1 MRLDLRSLCLNSAV
15 VIVGAAFCGF
25 AALDFY
31 ITRGTG
37 SPSLSANK
45 AARTVFRA
53 QFWGSPGRAVDA
65 QQLPF
70 ADRMAFYRMMILRGG
85 PVEVSAADELALQ
98 QDFARL
104 IRSEE
109 FAGLA
114 PAAREQAL
122 DWARE
127 DLPNDQGNHVYGI
140 PALKLPSLEAR
151 ASRGDCAAARRLAS
165 YDMFGALGK
174 YDLDFKWAR
183 IAAKC
188 PGTYFKETLVGMFV
202 YFSVKPAYEGEIEEL
217 IAGIEAVD
225 PALGA
230 RYRRDVKQGRPR

>member
-1 MRLDLRSLCLNSAV
+1 MRPDLRLPCLNSAV
-15 VIVGAAFCGF
+15 FIAGAAFCGL

-31 ITRGTG
+31 ITRGTD
-37 SPSLSANK
+37 SPSLTANK

-53 QFWGSPGRAVDA
+53 QFWGSPGPRFDA

-70 ADRMAFYRMMILRGG
+70 SDRMAYYRMMILRGG
-85 PVEVSAADELALQ
+85 PVEVAAADELPVQ

-104 IRSEE
+104 VQTTQ
-109 FAGLA
+109 FADLS

-122 DWARE
+122 DWASE

-140 PALKLPSLEAR
+140 PALKIPSLEAR
-151 ASRGDCAAARRLAS
+151 ASRGDCGAARRLAS
-165 YDMFGALGK
+165 YDMFGAIGK
-174 YDLDFKWAR
+174 YDMDLKWAR
-183 IAAKC
+183 VAAKC
-188 PGTYFKETLVGMFV
+188 PGTYFKETLVGMYV
-202 YFSVKPAYEGEIEEL
+202 YFSVKPAYDGEIEEL

-230 RYRRDVKQGRPR
+230 RYWQDLKQGRPR